1 MSNVVALRADTPIAP
16 LAPTAIE
23 RGQKVAENKR
33 TGFVLLYRSVQDAPF
48 KQQPERFCVWIHL
61 LMEAGFEAAE
71 VTFNRN
77 VLRRQRGQ
85 VVTSA
90 RSLGLACGVTEDSAR
105 RSLEYFEREGMVTLF
120 TKRGPRGYT
129 MATLSNYDEYQ
140 RGITQ
145 TYSAG
150 LDAELKAAPALGL
163 DTPLAE
169 LDADYHAEFCAED
182 LNNKQTKQSKDLV
195 TNPCPVSDE
204 TGPHQG
210 NEPTGADAVIDCL
223 NQVTGSRYQKKP
235 SSKAPIN
242 GRLTEGFSAEDLQL
256 VIAFKHEHWGCDPDK
271 AQYLRPKTLFAP
283 SNFNGYLNA
292 AKRWNDIGR
301 PRCIN
306 GQWEGFENR
315 KAGGQVALAQA
326 KARAHQA
333 EHGPAYDDNTK
344 F

>member
-1 MSNVVALRADTPIAP
+1 MSNVVALRANNPIA
-16 LAPTAIE
+16 LAPTADE

-33 TGFVLLYRSVQDAPF
+33 SGFVLLYRSVQDAPF

-61 LMEAGFEAAE
+61 LMEAGFESAE

-77 VLRRQRGQ
+77 VLRRSRGQ

-150 LDAELKAAPALGL
+150 LHAELKAAPAQGL
-163 DTPLAE
+163 DAPLAE
-169 LDADYHAEFCAED
+169 LDADYHAECCAED
-182 LNNKQTKQSKDLV
+182 LNNKQTKQSKDLN
-195 TNPCPVSDE
+195 TSCPVSDE
-204 TGPHQG
+204 TGPHQE
-210 NEPTGADAVIDCL
+210 NKHAGADAVIDCL
-223 NQVTGSRYQKKP
+223 NHTNGSRYQKKP
-235 SSKAPIN
+235 SSRKPIN
-242 GRLTEGFSAEDLQL
+242 GRLSEGNSVEDLQL
-256 VIAFKHEHWGCDPDK
+256 VVAFKYEHWASNPEFS
-271 AQYLRPKTLFAP
+271 QYLRPATLFGTEK
-283 SNFNGYLNA
+283 FNGYLTA
-292 AKRWNDIGR
+292 AKRWDAIGR
-301 PRCIN
+301 PKCVN
-306 GQWEGFENR
+306 GEWVGFER
-315 KAGGQVALAQA
+315 KQPGGQVAQAQA
-326 KARAHQA
+326 QSRAFQA